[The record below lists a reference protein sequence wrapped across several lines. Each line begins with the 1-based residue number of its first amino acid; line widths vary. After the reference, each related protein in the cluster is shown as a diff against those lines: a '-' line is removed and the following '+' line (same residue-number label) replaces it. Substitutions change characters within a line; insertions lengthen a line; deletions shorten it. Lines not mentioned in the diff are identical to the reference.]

1 MYWSHASVLWEMR
14 LTSWMLKTKI
24 WKTEAMVRLRKSG
37 TVIRDQGAEAM
48 TAEAEV
54 GVMREEAGAEAT
66 TATTEEAGV
75 AVMKEEGATAAT
87 AMTGGEVTAASC
99 QTEGGARYQDP
110 GHVREV
116 EQPVEPP
123 STSGTEACYHLES
136 MCMRLSEHTITIA
149 SHTNSSR

>member
-1 MYWSHASVLWEMR
+1 M
-14 LTSWMLKTKI
+14 
-24 WKTEAMVRLRKSG
+24 
-37 TVIRDQGAEAM
+37 VIRDQGAEAM

-54 GVMREEAGAEAT
+54 EVMREEEAEAEVT

-75 AVMKEEGATAAT
+75 AVMKEEGPTVAT
-87 AMTGGEVTAASC
+87 AMTGGEVTAASY
-99 QTEGGARYQDP
+99 QTGEGARYQDP

-123 STSGTEACYHLES
+123 STSGTEVCYHLES